1 MPYPQLKFAF
11 SDKKQKFEL
20 LTFFVAIFCQHK
32 LDILKL
38 FIDEIFVFCQKM
50 QISVVGMA

>member
-20 LTFFVAIFCQHK
+20 LTFFVAIFSPHE

-38 FIDEIFVFCQKM
+38 FFGEIFYFLVF
-50 QISVVGMA
+50 

>member
-1 MPYPQLKFAF
+1 MPHPQLKFAF

-20 LTFFVAIFCQHK
+20 LTFFVAIFCQHE

-38 FIDEIFVFCQKM
+38 FIGEIFNFLVFKT
-50 QISVVGMA
+50 III

>member
-1 MPYPQLKFAF
+1 MPYPQLNFEF

-20 LTFFVAIFCQHK
+20 LTFFVAIFCQHE

-38 FIDEIFVFCQKM
+38 FIGEIFNFLVF
-50 QISVVGMA
+50 